1 MPSQLS
7 SPAVLTAPLAAL
19 PAGGCSVVPLD
30 PHEIE
35 QELQMAA
42 GSAGWDVVRSLQA
55 VLDHHHHSYYQELEA
70 AAIIA
75 YRQQGQQGQQAGGM
89 GMGRSRRGS

>member
-1 MPSQLS
+1 
-7 SPAVLTAPLAAL
+7 
-19 PAGGCSVVPLD
+19 VVPLD

>member
-1 MPSQLS
+1 
-7 SPAVLTAPLAAL
+7 VAL
-19 PAGGCSVVPLD
+19 LD

-42 GSAGWDVVRSLQA
+42 SSGGWDVVRSVQA

-75 YRQQGQQGQQAGGM
+75 HRQN
-89 GMGRSRRGS
+89 